1 MTEDDLHHKLNNQ
14 DGRRL
19 PTQYY
24 PQQNTSRWDQPKRE
38 ELRRAGKDPVP
49 EGGNKGMLC
58 YNCHQYGH
66 HKSQCTNPS
75 YCYNCKLSSHIAPK
89 CPSAKVNKGLKLCGF
104 GMPGQLFYSMTI
116 PVEQAEVDKSIRAI
130 VTVLEGRGTR
140 FRIDTEL
147 KYLADS

>member
-58 YNCHQYGH
+58 YNCHQYGVINMAI
-66 HKSQCTNPS
+66 TNPNVPILPTATIVS
-75 YCYNCKLSSHIAPK
+75 CLVILP
-89 CPSAKVNKGLKLCGF
+89 PS
-104 GMPGQLFYSMTI
+104 
-116 PVEQAEVDKSIRAI
+116 
-130 VTVLEGRGTR
+130 VLVQR
-140 FRIDTEL
+140 
-147 KYLADS
+147 